1 MLRKIKLYGKLA
13 EYVGAEEF
21 EAHVSSVAEAVRFL
35 LCNFPDIEGYMSPK
49 YYQVKVGNYDIKE
62 EEINYPVGQEDI
74 HFVPMIAGA
83 GSFGRFLLGAA
94 LIGLAFVTSGA
105 SLTGAFKAG
114 GLLTAKGFAAATF
127 GTQALL
133 IGGGALI
140 LGSVVDMLFPLPE
153 LPDFAAEDDPNVS
166 FQFNSLQNTSRAGTP
181 IPVVYGEVFVGSVVI
196 SAALDTNQE
205 DID

>member
-35 LCNFPDIEGYMSPK
+35 LCNFPNIEGYMSPK

-94 LIGLAFVTSGA
+94 MIGLAFATAGA
-105 SLTGAFKAG
+105 SVSAAG
-114 GLLTAKGFAAATF
+114 GLLTAKGFAAAGF

-133 IGGGALI
+133 VGGGALV
-140 LGSVVDMLFPLPE
+140 LGSVVELLFPLPE
-153 LPDFAAEDDPNVS
+153 LPDFQAEDDPNVS

>member
-35 LCNFPDIEGYMSPK
+35 LCNFPNIEGYMSPK

-62 EEINYPVGQEDI
+62 EEIDYPVGQEDI

-94 LIGLAFVTSGA
+94 LIGLAFATGGVTA
-105 SLTGAFKAG
+105 GAFFKGAG
-114 GLLTAKGFAAATF
+114 VTGSFAAAGF
-127 GTQALL
+127 GTKALI
-133 IGGGALI
+133 IGGGALV

-153 LPDFAAEDDPNVS
+153 LPAFAADDDPNVS

>member
-1 MLRKIKLYGKLA
+1 MLRKIKLYGELA
-13 EYVGAEEF
+13 EFVGHKEF

-35 LCNFPDIEGYMSPK
+35 LCNFPNIENYMSPK

-62 EEINYPVGQEDI
+62 EEINYPIGQEDM

-94 LIGLAFVTSGA
+94 MIGLAFATGGA
-105 SLTGAFKAG
+105 S
-114 GLLTAKGFAAATF
+114 LLTAKGFAAATF
-127 GTQALL
+127 TTKALL
-133 IGGGALI
+133 VGGGALV

-166 FQFNSLQNTSRAGTP
+166 FQFNQLQNTSRAGTP

>member
-1 MLRKIKLYGKLA
+1 MLRKIKLYGELA
-13 EYVGAEEF
+13 EFVGHKEF
-21 EAHVSSVAEAVRFL
+21 EAHVSNVAEAVRFL
-35 LCNFPDIEGYMSPK
+35 LCNFPNIEGYMSPK

-74 HFVPMIAGA
+74 PFVPMIAGA

-94 LIGLAFVTSGA
+94 MIGLAFATAGTSV
-105 SLTGAFKAG
+105 SLAG
-114 GLLTAKGFAAATF
+114 GLLSAKGFAAAGFATK
-127 GTQALL
+127 ALL
-133 IGGGALI
+133 VGGGALV
-140 LGSVVDMLFPLPE
+140 LGSVVELLFPLPE
-153 LPDFAAEDDPNVS
+153 LPDFQAEDDPNVS

>member
-35 LCNFPDIEGYMSPK
+35 LCNFPNIEGYMSPK

-94 LIGLAFVTSGA
+94 MIGLAFATAGTSV
-105 SLTGAFKAG
+105 SLAG
-114 GLLTAKGFAAATF
+114 GLLSAKGFAAAGFATK
-127 GTQALL
+127 ALL
-133 IGGGALI
+133 VGGGALV
-140 LGSVVDMLFPLPE
+140 LGSVVELLFPLPE

>member
-13 EYVGAEEF
+13 EFVGHKEF

-35 LCNFPDIEGYMSPK
+35 LCNFPNIEGYMSPK

-83 GSFGRFLLGAA
+83 GSVGRFLLGAA
-94 LIGLAFVTSGA
+94 MIGLAFVTAGA
-105 SLTGAFKAG
+105 SVTAAG
-114 GLLTAKGFAAATF
+114 GLLSAKGFAAATF
-127 GTQALL
+127 TTKALL
-133 IGGGALI
+133 VGGGALV
-140 LGSVVDMLFPLPE
+140 LGSVVDLLFPLPE